1 MSVPEKKKSLSPIRA
16 ARAVFWSF
24 FGVRRNKD
32 YADDVA
38 KLSLMQIIVGGVIGG
53 ILFVVS
59 LVTLVNYVIR

>member
-1 MSVPEKKKSLSPIRA
+1 MSVPEKKSLSPIRA

-38 KLSLMQIIVGGVIGG
+38 KLSLMQIIVTGVIGG
-53 ILFVVS
+53 VLFVLS
-59 LVTLVNYVIR
+59 LVTLVNFVIR

>member
-1 MSVPEKKKSLSPIRA
+1 MSESEEKGLNPLRA

-38 KLSLMQIIVGGVIGG
+38 KLSVMQIVVTGIIGG
-53 ILFVVS
+53 ILFVLS
-59 LVTLVNYVIR
+59 LVMLVNFVIR